1 MGKGLLYKG
10 MVVGA
15 VVGGAITLLD
25 RSTRKEV
32 IIGLNKTKNKT
43 FYYMNHPSVYM
54 GHVRKQ
60 CESATN
66 SILDGMNTTIKLI
79 NKVQETLEE
88 TENKSIN

>member
-10 MVVGA
+10 MIIGA
-15 VVGGAITLLD
+15 IVGGAITLLN
-25 RSTRKEV
+25 RNTRKEV
-32 IIGLNKTKNKT
+32 ITGLKKTKNKT

-54 GHVRKQ
+54 GHVRVQ

-66 SILDGMNTTIKLI
+66 SLLDGMNTTIKII

-88 TENKSIN
+88 TEIKSVK